1 MTNYA
6 DHLRD
11 DAFVIFLLHGIV
23 RRQIHPVRNYTR
35 KHLPLDEFA
44 SLLRNLCRQGVPVSM
59 NDIMLASRDEPL
71 PPRAFAITFDDGF
84 ENNASIAAPVLDDFG
99 IPATFYITTGFI
111 EDGNRSWT
119 DIIEAAVEA
128 VPTVKIQDISKT
140 IDGIY
145 GTPTQKH
152 AMLEEVRRYVK
163 GNAGIDPY
171 DFAAEIVRQ
180 CGLSEAPFDA
190 ELDDKLSWNQV
201 HELTQHPLFTVGGHS
216 HTHRIMSFLP
226 PDELEREVETSLKLL
241 RNVSGKQLN
250 HYSYPEGLKYCYSD
264 AVIHTLKRHGI
275 RCCPTA
281 EHGLNLVGDDLFRLR
296 RIFVI

>member
-6 DHLRD
+6 DYLRD
-11 DAFVIFLLHGIV
+11 DAFVIFLLHGVV

-44 SLLRNLCRQGVPVSM
+44 SLLHNLCRQGIPVSM
-59 NDIMLASRDEPL
+59 DDIMTANHDEPL

-99 IPATFYITTGFI
+99 IPATFYVTTGFI
-111 EDGNRSWT
+111 EEGSRSWT

-128 VPTVKIQDISKT
+128 VSTVKIQGISKAL
-140 IDGIY
+140 DGTYVSAIHKQ
-145 GTPTQKH
+145 T
-152 AMLEEVRRYVK
+152 MLDEVRRLVK
-163 GNAGIDPY
+163 GNASIDPY
-171 DFAAEIVRQ
+171 DFAMEMVRQ

-201 HELTQHPLFTVGGHS
+201 HELNQHPLFIVGGHS
-216 HTHRIMSFLP
+216 HTHRIMSFLSP
-226 PDELEREVETSLKLL
+226 NELEREVETSLKLL
-241 RNVSGKQLN
+241 RNVNGEQLN
-250 HYSYPEGLKYCYSD
+250 HYSYPEGLKHCYSET
-264 AVIHTLKRHGI
+264 VIDTLKRHGI

-281 EHGLNLVGDDLFRLR
+281 EHGCNEVGDDLFRLR
-296 RIFVI
+296 RVFVV